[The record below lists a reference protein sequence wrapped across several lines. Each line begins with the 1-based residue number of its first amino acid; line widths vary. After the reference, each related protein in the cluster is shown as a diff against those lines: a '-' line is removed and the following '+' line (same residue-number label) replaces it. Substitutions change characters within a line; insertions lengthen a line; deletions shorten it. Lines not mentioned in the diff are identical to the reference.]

1 MKLRTEV
8 QIPISPFSIS
18 HQHKII
24 SFGSCFSENIG
35 EKLHTHKFDIFNNP
49 FGILF
54 NPISVCSA
62 ISECLE
68 NKTYQEDELNQHNE
82 LYFSFNHH
90 SKYAGNNKAEVV
102 SRMNSAIRTGQ
113 DYLASSKVL
122 IMTFG
127 TAWVHRIKETN
138 EIAANCYKLP
148 ASHFKKE
155 LLSVQEIV
163 AEVSSTLSKLKKAN
177 ASIQIIATI
186 SPVRHWKD
194 GVVENQQS
202 KATLHLAIK
211 ELREQHENLV
221 YFPSYE
227 IMLDELRDYRFYADD
242 MLHPSSLAIDYIW
255 QKFGDA
261 FFSPETKE
269 LNKRISHIEKEK
281 NHKSFNPQSND
292 FIAFK
297 KKLEEKE
304 KELYL
309 EFPYLKK

>member
-1 MKLRTEV
+1 LRLINPEV
-8 QIPISPFSIS
+8 
-18 HQHKII
+18 KII
-24 SFGSCFSENIG
+24 
-35 EKLHTHKFDIFNNP
+35 T
-49 FGILF
+49 
-54 NPISVCSA
+54 
-62 ISECLE
+62 
-68 NKTYQEDELNQHNE
+68 
-82 LYFSFNHH
+82 
-90 SKYAGNNKAEVV
+90 
-102 SRMNSAIRTGQ
+102 
-113 DYLASSKVL
+113 
-122 IMTFG
+122 
-127 TAWVHRIKETN
+127 
-138 EIAANCYKLP
+138 
-148 ASHFKKE
+148 
-155 LLSVQEIV
+155 
-163 AEVSSTLSKLKKAN
+163 
-177 ASIQIIATI
+177 TI

-211 ELREQHENLV
+211 ELRKQHENLV

>member
-1 MKLRTEV
+1 MNLKTEIKL
-8 QIPISPFSIS
+8 PSYPFTLS
-18 HQHKII
+18 HQEGIV

-35 EKLHTHKFDIFNNP
+35 EKLAQHKFNSLVNP

-54 NPISVCSA
+54 NPISISKA
-62 ISECLE
+62 I
-68 NKTYQEDELNQHNE
+68 EDCILNTQYTASDLQQNNDLH
-82 LYFSFNHH
+82 FSLNHH
-90 SKYAGNNKAEVV
+90 SKYSGSNQAEVLTHINT
-102 SRMNSAIRTGQ
+102 SISDGSKALKSAKTII
-113 DYLASSKVL
+113 L
-122 IMTFG
+122 TFG
-127 TAWVHRIKETN
+127 TAWVYKLKESN
-138 EIAANCYKLP
+138 EVVANCYKLP
-148 ASHFKKE
+148 SSLFTKK
-155 LLSVQEIV
+155 LLSISEIV
-163 AEVSSTLSKLKKAN
+163 AEVSSSLTKLRLINPEVK
-177 ASIQIIATI
+177 IITTI

-255 QKFGDA
+255 QKFADA

-281 NHKSFNPQSND
+281 NHKPFNPQSND